1 MDKRHVRRLKIV
13 QELYAVTY
21 PDSLT
26 HKNLS
31 DKTKEIIKHAPEFD
45 ILIQDVAQ
53 KYTVDKIARVD
64 ISILRNAL
72 YELTIE
78 RIIPPKVIINEAVEL
93 AKELG
98 SEKSPSFVNAVLGKI
113 YEAHVDHQQKEELQD
128 SSDKHDTSI

>member
-1 MDKRHVRRLKIV
+1 MDKRHERRLKIV
-13 QELYAVTY
+13 QELYAITF
-21 PDSLT
+21 PNTLT
-26 HKNLS
+26 RQHLS
-31 DKTKEIIKHAPEFD
+31 DRTKEVLKHADAFD
-45 ILIQDVAQ
+45 VQIQEVAQ

-78 RIIPPKVIINEAVEL
+78 RKVPPKVIINEAVEL

-113 YEAHVDHQQKEELQD
+113 YEAETSSTHEKLQD
-128 SSDKHDTSI
+128 SQIPTE